1 MREREGRKEKGK
13 KRERDMIVVHGVV
26 VTYKARKSS
35 KMVLIQVPYL
45 VELILSMKKL
55 EWLFLPQFCKCGK

>member
-45 VELILSMKKL
+45 VE
-55 EWLFLPQFCKCGK
+55 FFP